1 MCVRMYTNM
10 FGTILPFYLTGVVG
24 MGSPNEDEVSY
35 NLALV
40 PMLAYA
46 ASVVMSTQLD
56 RFYIVFGRKK
66 ALFVGT
72 AICIACLVVMAFL
85 TESDNWV
92 IYILSFFFGTYLS
105 TQVPPNLWF

>member
-85 TESDNWV
+85 T
-92 IYILSFFFGTYLS
+92 
-105 TQVPPNLWF
+105 